1 MGSGPRTFPGG
12 LTKWQYKRVQEKIA
26 RGKANRLLRTEKQV
40 YLSRLRSGTRP
51 DLSQPESKDH
61 IKALAD
67 RFTKPGAEDL
77 WNQDDGPVRDPPK
90 KLLENP
96 PRIPQLSAGS
106 FVQKRGY
113 SAARKWRGN
122 PSREEESGMESESE
136 PDSVRGLRRIPMF
149 SSAALRESESVKRE
163 KMPGEGRRW
172 RSKEIQQIYDEFSNR
187 KEVARMEERWVKPQ
201 GESVISKKR
210 FGLFLRKKKLYIFQQ
225 FETQ

>member
-12 LTKWQYKRVQEKIA
+12 LTKWQYKRMQKKIA
-26 RGKANRLLRTEKQV
+26 REKANRLLRTEKQV

-106 FVQKRGY
+106 FVLKRGY
-113 SAARKWRGN
+113 SVGRKWRGN
-122 PSREEESGMESESE
+122 PSSEEESGMESEPES
-136 PDSVRGLRRIPMF
+136 DSVRGFRRVPMF
-149 SSAALRESESVKRE
+149 STAALRESEPNVKRE
-163 KMPGEGRRW
+163 KTPGEGRRW
-172 RSKEIQQIYDEFSNR
+172 RSKEIQQIYDEFSNK
-187 KEVARMEERWVKPQ
+187 KEVARMEERWVKPK

-210 FGLFLRKKKLYIFQQ
+210 FCLFLRKKINILPAV
-225 FETQ
+225 